1 MIPNIPQVSPL
12 YRSKNP
18 RYYTHFTSVDG
29 LQGFVKWFHYSSS
42 LERRYKE
49 LRLLLKLQNHP
60 NIVTLL
66 AAGPDY
72 QNGILEY
79 IVTELA
85 SEGDLY
91 HLIHRRR
98 SVEYNLSNAL
108 SWMAQLSEALAFL
121 HERSSTPIIHRD
133 VKPANCLIFDG
144 GARLKLCDFGSAE
157 SSHLSELMSSTRRGT
172 AGFMAPELFA
182 TDSTTPI
189 NYTVKSDI
197 FSAAMTFWEIL
208 ARQHVCPPD
217 ESFFVTLV
225 QLVHKHR
232 RPRPLRGCPIFLLRL
247 LERSW
252 SENPEKRP
260 RMHEIADLLGHIKTR
275 ILDPGVISHPL
286 FIPPLPSD
294 FPLSPAAAYTTHD
307 QWEAEEDIT
316 DSAPQSTWMEDCPAQ
331 ELRLLSPSPVLLKP
345 LELSVVCDDSD
356 MDYLLCSLFLPI
368 KARNFTTDI
377 SHLCVKC
384 LSSPLTLHM
393 RIRGTHLLF
402 HLFTHFCII
411 ITTMHYFGLV

>member
-1 MIPNIPQVSPL
+1 MVSEGRTPSILPKPSTQVIPSASCLESTVGDASMAGGGGSGQSTSALREILSRLAAEVRVGHLFRMRPVRPTPMPPSTI
-12 YRSKNP
+12 RSA
-18 RYYTHFTSVDG
+18 
-29 LQGFVKWFHYSSS
+29 L
-42 LERRYKE
+42 
-49 LRLLLKLQNHP
+49 NHP

-108 SWMAQLSEALAFL
+108 SWIAQLSEALAFL

-182 TDSTTPI
+182 IDSTTPI

-260 RMHEIADLLGHIKTR
+260 RMSEIADLLGHIKTR

-294 FPLSPAAAYTTHD
+294 FALSPAAAYTTHD
-307 QWEAEEDIT
+307 QWEEEEDVT

-331 ELRLLSPSPVLLKP
+331 ELLLLSPSPVLLKP

-356 MDYLLCSLFLPI
+356 MD
-368 KARNFTTDI
+368 
-377 SHLCVKC
+377 
-384 LSSPLTLHM
+384 
-393 RIRGTHLLF
+393 
-402 HLFTHFCII
+402 
-411 ITTMHYFGLV
+411 